1 MNPGGRKLTIAIFSD
16 SMLPILNGVSVSIE
30 ALVTGLRSRGHSV
43 HQFTTRAAGHIDSDP
58 NTYRFMGLETPWT
71 RNYPLSFPPF
81 YPMLREFRK
90 HQFDLIHTHTPFT
103 VGFVGLRWGES
114 HGIPV
119 VSTYHTLYDK
129 YAHYIPYFPKRYL
142 RYKVAKHTNYYYNR
156 VSHVIT
162 PSESSMRWLQRHS
175 VKTPVSVIPTGIP
188 RGSQISRSVARQQF
202 GIRPDQKLILYVG
215 RIAAEKNLGRLF
227 EAVSEVMRQDDRT
240 LFWLVGDG
248 PMREQCVEIA
258 RNLRMGDRVR
268 FIGFKPREEIDP
280 YYAAADVFAFA
291 SMTETQ
297 GLVVGEAMMHGVP
310 SVVVQGGGASEAMED
325 GRNGILVRNDTE
337 QLSAGILSLI
347 QDEAL
352 HESLSLGASRTAH
365 KMTVDAMVEQILGV
379 YRFVLGEPVVALE
392 EELVKS
398 E

>member
-1 MNPGGRKLTIAIFSD
+1 MTLENRKLTIALFSD
-16 SMLPILNGVSVSIE
+16 SMLPILNGVSVSIQ

-43 HQFTTRAAGHIDSDP
+43 HLFTTRAAGHVDSDP
-58 NTYRFMGLETPWT
+58 NTHRFGGMETPWT
-71 RNYPLSFPPF
+71 RNYPLAFPPF

-90 HQFDLIHTHTPFT
+90 HKFDLIHTHTPFT

-114 HGIPV
+114 HSIPV

-156 VSHVIT
+156 VAHVIT
-162 PSESSMRWLQRHS
+162 PSEASMRWLQRHS

-188 RGSQISRSVARQQF
+188 LGSQISRGVAREQL
-202 GIRPDQKLILYVG
+202 GIHPDQRLILYVG

-227 EAVSEVMRQDDRT
+227 EAVSEVMRQDERT

-248 PMREQCVEIA
+248 PMREQCVQIA
-258 RNLRMGDRVR
+258 RDLRMGDRVR
-268 FIGFKPREEIDP
+268 FIGFKPREEIEP

-310 SVVVQGGGASEAMED
+310 SVVVQGGGASEALQD
-325 GRNGILVRNDTE
+325 RKNGILVRNDTE
-337 QLSAGILSLI
+337 QLSAGILNLI
-347 QDEAL
+347 QDEEL
-352 HESLSLGASRTAH
+352 RSRLSDGAFRTAQ

-379 YRFVLGEPVVALE
+379 YRFVLGEPVVTRE
-392 EELVKS
+392 EGFVT
-398 E
+398 